1 VNPETIAQAFAVVV
15 APLITLIGLG
25 SRRRRLRAEIR
36 DNLTLLQDLEKDE
49 MFRNHTPT
57 YGWLAGKI
65 VVDIA
70 KLAGVPLGAKKAY
83 HMGTCNTK

>member
-1 VNPETIAQAFAVVV
+1 
-15 APLITLIGLG
+15 
-25 SRRRRLRAEIR
+25 
-36 DNLTLLQDLEKDE
+36 

-70 KLAGVPLGAKKAY
+70 KLTGVPLGAKKAY